1 MATPTQ
7 PSENRVDTSARLEV
21 SHKLPT
27 TFTSDVAPQAK
38 RDDADHVE
46 LYLEACR
53 YRLIYEEAGLKH
65 KQEMLELQVKHEQ
78 EIHGIRQKRLKALQ
92 RELELHQE
100 AFELQQQLFE
110 SIRQEIEPE
119 KTIYAYDVLDKMLRL
134 NASFNPLDGIVQ
146 PTEAE
151 QAGEDAPTS
160 KAFGH
165 ANGNLSERHMASRLW
180 SLLSGW
186 RGFGRTLATK
196 NASV

>member
-7 PSENRVDTSARLEV
+7 PSENCVDTSVRLEV
-21 SHKLPT
+21 SHKSPN
-27 TFTSDVAPQAK
+27 TFTSDVAPKAK
-38 RDDADHVE
+38 RDDADPVE

-53 YRLIYEEAGLKH
+53 SRLIYEEAGLKH
-65 KQEMLELQVKHEQ
+65 KQKMLELEVKHEQ

-100 AFELQQQLFE
+100 AFELQQQLFD

-119 KTIYAYDVLDKMLRL
+119 KTIYDYGVLNKMARL

-165 ANGNLSERHMASRLW
+165 ANDNPSEKHMASRLW
-180 SLLSGW
+180 SFLSGW
-186 RGFGRTLATK
+186 RSLGPTLATE